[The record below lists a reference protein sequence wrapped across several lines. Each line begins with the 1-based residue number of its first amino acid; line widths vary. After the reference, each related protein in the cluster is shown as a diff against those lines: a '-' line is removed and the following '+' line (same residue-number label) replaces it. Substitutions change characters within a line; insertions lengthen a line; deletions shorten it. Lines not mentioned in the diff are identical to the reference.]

1 MGILLR
7 LRNMVPGVVRSL
19 KRAEQSA
26 PGIPPAAPF
35 EKKVH
40 TVKCS
45 SRFLDSEGEFKYS
58 HELMYILY
66 SIFLFLSLIVVIPL
80 YFIKLKVL
88 KRESLY
94 LKERLGWR
102 QKLES
107 LSEKSVWIHAVSVG
121 EVLSLQ
127 SLILKLKERN
137 PDLSI
142 YFSSLTSTGLRVAQ
156 EKLKGVDRFFFI
168 PLDFAWVVRK
178 FLHSLRPTVLVLA
191 ESEFWP
197 RLLREAKRITGG
209 VLLINGRISARSF
222 KKYFRY
228 RFLSERILQHVDFF
242 VLQTEGERESL
253 MKIGVNPDHM
263 EVVGNLKTEV
273 VLPRFQDSEKAGLKA
288 KYGVFE
294 GHKIVLAGSTHKGE
308 EERLIEAFSRA
319 REEKEDVDFI
329 LAPRHPERAE
339 EIERLLRGTS
349 FRVRRR
355 SEVQSGSRWDIL
367 LLDTL
372 GELASMYAMCD
383 AAFIGGS
390 LISWGGQNFLEPAFY
405 GKPIFFGPHMNN
417 FQELAD
423 RFIAEQAARIVENDE
438 DLKRIFLFANEPEL
452 FEMGENA
459 SRLISS
465 FRGAT
470 ERTLQR
476 IEAYLNG
483 LKKETG
489 DESN

>member
-1 MGILLR
+1 
-7 LRNMVPGVVRSL
+7 
-19 KRAEQSA
+19 
-26 PGIPPAAPF
+26 
-35 EKKVH
+35 
-40 TVKCS
+40 
-45 SRFLDSEGEFKYS
+45 
-58 HELMYILY
+58 MYILY
-66 SIFLFLSLIVVIPL
+66 SLFLFLSLIVVIPL
-80 YFIKLKVL
+80 YFVKLKVL
-88 KRESLY
+88 KRESLH
-94 LKERLGWR
+94 LKERLGWGL
-102 QKLES
+102 KLEN

-127 SLILKLKERN
+127 FLILKLRERN

-142 YFSSLTSTGLRVAQ
+142 YFSSLTSNGLRVAQ
-156 EKLKGVDRFFFI
+156 EKLIGVDRFFFV

-178 FLHSLRPTVLVLA
+178 FLHALRPTVLVLA

-197 RLLREAKRITGG
+197 RLLREAKKATDG

-222 KKYFRY
+222 KKYNRF
-228 RFLSERILQHVDFF
+228 RFLSKRILQNIDFF

-253 MKIGVNPDHM
+253 LKIGIKPDHL

-273 VLPRFQDSEKAGLKA
+273 TLPQFDDSEKAGLKA

-294 GHKIVLAGSTHKGE
+294 GHKVVLAGSTHKGE

-349 FRVRRR
+349 FGVRRR

-367 LLDTL
+367 ILDTL

-390 LISWGGQNFLEPAFY
+390 LIPWGGQNFLEPAFY
-405 GKPIFFGPHMNN
+405 GKPIFFGPHMDN
-417 FQELAD
+417 FQDLAD
-423 RFIAEQAARIVENDE
+423 RFVRQKAARIVENDE
-438 DLKRIFLFANEPEL
+438 DLKRMFLFANEPEM

-459 SRLISS
+459 ARLLSS
-465 FRGAT
+465 FQGVT
-470 ERTLQR
+470 DRTLQR
-476 IEAYLNG
+476 IESYLDG
-483 LKKETG
+483 LNKGTG
-489 DESN
+489 DESK